1 MLYIYVLQLQ
11 NDKYYVGKTMNP
23 HFRFDNHFSYNGT
36 EWTKLHKPL
45 KILELI
51 PNCDDYDEEKY
62 TYKYMD
68 KYGIDN
74 VRGGSYSSVIL
85 DTETKKQLI
94 KISNSINN
102 RCFIC
107 GKTDGHF
114 AKECVNNTNNQ
125 MEISSTSS
133 TSSTSDISE
142 HKRQYDYIP
151 LKTLLTDAPKIMM
164 TNIKDLDIITQLKVI
179 RFKLGDSIILNYNK
193 TEYNSL
199 NELVENVINIFEQYD
214 DATLAKIPNITSVEH
229 ALSLRKYLL
238 PCKIALYKQIAGLLE
253 KMSIERCKLLQ
264 SGSTFNE
271 LENSIMYLV

>member
-1 MLYIYVLQLQ
+1 
-11 NDKYYVGKTMNP
+11 
-23 HFRFDNHFSYNGT
+23 
-36 EWTKLHKPL
+36 
-45 KILELI
+45 
-51 PNCDDYDEEKY
+51 
-62 TYKYMD
+62 MD
-68 KYGIDN
+68 KFGIDN

-125 MEISSTSS
+125 IEISLTSS
-133 TSSTSDISE
+133 TSLTYDISE
-142 HKRQYDYIP
+142 HKHQYDYIP
-151 LKTLLTDAPKIMM
+151 LKTLLTDAPNIMM
-164 TNIKDLDIITQLKVI
+164 TNIKDLDIIKQLKVI

>member
-1 MLYIYVLQLQ
+1 
-11 NDKYYVGKTMNP
+11 MNP

-51 PNCDDYDEEKY
+51 LNCDDYDEDKY

-68 KYGIDN
+68 KFGIDN

-133 TSSTSDISE
+133 ISSISSISNISE

-151 LKTLLTDAPKIMM
+151 LKTLLTDAPNIMM
-164 TNIKDLDIITQLKVI
+164 TNIKDLDIIKQLKVI
-179 RFKLGDSIILNYNK
+179 RFTLGDRIILNYNK

-199 NELVENVINIFEQYD
+199 KELVENVINIFEQYD

-253 KMSIERCKLLQ
+253 KLSVERCKLLQ

>member
-51 PNCDDYDEEKY
+51 LNCDDYDEDKY

-125 MEISSTSS
+125 MEISSISS
-133 TSSTSDISE
+133 ISNISE
-142 HKRQYDYIP
+142 HKRRYDYIP
-151 LKTLLTDAPKIMM
+151 LKTLLTDAPNIMM

-179 RFKLGDSIILNYNK
+179 RFKLGDRIILNYNK

-199 NELVENVINIFEQYD
+199 KELVENVINIFEQYD

-238 PCKIALYKQIAGLLE
+238 PCKIDLYKQIAGLLE
-253 KMSIERCKLLQ
+253 KMSVERCKLLQ

>member
-23 HFRFDNHFSYNGT
+23 HFRFDNHFTNNGT
-36 EWTKLHKPL
+36 EWTKLYKPL

-74 VRGGSYSSVIL
+74 VRGGSYSSVVL

-114 AKECVNNTNNQ
+114 AKECAYNTNNR
-125 MEISSTSS
+125 MEISS
-133 TSSTSDISE
+133 ISE
-142 HKRQYDYIP
+142 QPLQQLQHQRKYDYIP
-151 LKTLLTDAPKIMM
+151 LKTLLTDVPKTMM
-164 TNIKDLDIITQLKVI
+164 TNINDLDIINELKGI
-179 RFKLGDSIILNYNK
+179 RLKLGDSIILNYNK
-193 TEYNSL
+193 AEYNSL
-199 NELVENVINIFEQYD
+199 KELVEDAINIFDKYD
-214 DATLAKIPNITSVEH
+214 DAMLANIPNITSIEH

-238 PCKIALYKQIAGLLE
+238 PCKIAFYKHIAGLLE
-253 KMSIERCKLLQ
+253 KMSVERCDLLQ
-264 SGSTFNE
+264 SGSTFDE
-271 LENSIMYLV
+271 LKNSIMYLL